1 MLRYIIILT
10 LSLLSIGVVTAQ
22 EQYGLISKTDAA
34 QDGYT
39 LFSPQGHLS
48 SYLIDND
55 GHVIQQWDSQYV
67 PGNSL
72 YLLDNGNLLR
82 TGKIQSDIFTRG
94 GIGGIVEEYTWD
106 GELIWSFE
114 YHNDQVHLHHDIEPL
129 PNGNIL
135 MIAWEYI
142 SPDELLAA
150 GRLPDLIPTESD
162 NARPERPPNN
172 GNNNNNRPNNNN
184 PPTEDATED
193 AEIGLWADHLI
204 EVDPTTNEIVWEWHV
219 WDHIIQDTDANLP
232 NYGNVTDNPQ
242 KVNLNYTGNR
252 VTSDWNH
259 INAVDYNPELDQI
272 LLSVHAF
279 SEIWVIDH
287 SMSTEDATGTAGD
300 LLYRWGNPE
309 VSGASGEQLLYA
321 QHDVQWIPSGLSGA
335 GNILIFNNGN
345 QRTRPY
351 SIVEEIAPP
360 LHTDGTYDFS
370 VSASRVWN
378 YTAPNPTDFYS
389 TNISGAQRLPNGNT
403 LICSGRGGIFFEVAP
418 DGTIVWEYVNP
429 IGREGNGT
437 FLNSVFRAE
446 RYMPD
451 YSGFLGRDLTPGNLL
466 G

>member
-172 GNNNNNRPNNNN
+172 GNNNKQS
-184 PPTEDATED
+184 
-193 AEIGLWADHLI
+193 LS
-204 EVDPTTNEIVWEWHV
+204 
-219 WDHIIQDTDANLP
+219 
-232 NYGNVTDNPQ
+232 PQ
-242 KVNLNYTGNR
+242 HN
-252 VTSDWNH
+252 
-259 INAVDYNPELDQI
+259 
-272 LLSVHAF
+272 
-279 SEIWVIDH
+279 
-287 SMSTEDATGTAGD
+287 
-300 LLYRWGNPE
+300 
-309 VSGASGEQLLYA
+309 
-321 QHDVQWIPSGLSGA
+321 
-335 GNILIFNNGN
+335 
-345 QRTRPY
+345 
-351 SIVEEIAPP
+351 
-360 LHTDGTYDFS
+360 
-370 VSASRVWN
+370 
-378 YTAPNPTDFYS
+378 
-389 TNISGAQRLPNGNT
+389 
-403 LICSGRGGIFFEVAP
+403 
-418 DGTIVWEYVNP
+418 
-429 IGREGNGT
+429 
-437 FLNSVFRAE
+437 
-446 RYMPD
+446 
-451 YSGFLGRDLTPGNLL
+451 
-466 G
+466 